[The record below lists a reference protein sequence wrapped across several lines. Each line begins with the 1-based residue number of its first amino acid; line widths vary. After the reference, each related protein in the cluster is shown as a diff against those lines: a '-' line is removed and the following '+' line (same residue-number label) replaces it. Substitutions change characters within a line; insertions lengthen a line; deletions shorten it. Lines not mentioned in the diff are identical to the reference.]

1 MVAELPASA
10 AQPVLMTPYGQAVLI
25 ALSLGLFALVVRL
38 LMQRRL
44 TLGLG
49 LFWLSALGGLCLLA
63 SSRFLLLQIA
73 SILGTLYP
81 DAAIRLL
88 AFVALLLVQIYVS
101 VRLSVQEQRICE
113 LGQAVALLD
122 HEVRS
127 LRAAQSP
134 KPIQSQGDLYG
145 E

>member
-1 MVAELPASA
+1 MPAEA
-10 AQPVLMTPYGQAVLI
+10 AATPVLMTPYGQAVLV
-25 ALSLGLFALVVRL
+25 ALSLALFALVVRL
-38 LMQRRL
+38 LVQRRL
-44 TLGLG
+44 TLGFG
-49 LFWLSALGGLCLLA
+49 LFWLIALGGLLLLS
-63 SSRFLLLQIA
+63 SSRGLLLSIA
-73 SILGTLYP
+73 SVLGTLYP

-127 LRAAQSP
+127 LRATQTPNPLPS
-134 KPIQSQGDLYG
+134 KGDPHG
-145 E
+145 